1 MALSANQLVYNLIE
15 LASSGSNPNEFR
27 ISEENVLFW
36 INEVGGMLKAQEIAK
51 KHDISDSWIQ
61 TLGCVELEQK
71 DISDCC
77 LVPIGCYGLK
87 SIKQLPSAIEVDA
100 ILYYLSV
107 TGLDGTTISKL
118 NRYSQKYKKYSK
130 YTGKNKGWFIKD
142 NYLYIINDKVLKYVT
157 VTGLFEDPSELSN
170 FVDCSGESCWTMDS
184 PYPISQKLV
193 AQMNDIILKTKII
206 PFMQFKPDN
215 TNDSSNQPKTEP

>member
-1 MALSANQLVYNLIE
+1 MLTANQLIYNLIE